1 MIVTNSGLSSYSV
14 GNFVTKN
21 MKLEFTLAACLAVL
35 FFACK
40 NSGHTSENTDT
51 PTSGSITI
59 GCDPTLEPLAR
70 AEIQAFNVLYPKA
83 DIQIKLL
90 NENEAF
96 NALLVDSVRL
106 IIAARDVTADEKKQF
121 DQKQQVVKSRPIAR
135 DGIAFITHAT
145 MPDKIKYTDLLSII
159 SGKMQFWNQLDKSLP
174 AKEIQLVFDDSKS
187 STVLNVASRTA
198 GEIGKNVSAFN
209 SNQKVINYVTENIS
223 AIGIIGLSWIS
234 DGQDQTTG
242 SFIKN
247 IHVMGIDPG
256 DTCEFGG
263 TYYKPFQAYLLKRIY
278 PFYRDV
284 HAIVNEPRNGLGNAF
299 VAFLAHQTGQT
310 VVQQKGLL
318 PLAQRAWIRPV
329 EIKK

>member
-1 MIVTNSGLSSYSV
+1 
-14 GNFVTKN
+14 
-21 MKLEFTLAACLAVL
+21 MKLKIALAACVAVL

-40 NSGHTSENTDT
+40 NSGTTTEPTDT
-51 PTSGSITI
+51 PTSGTITI

-70 AEIQAFNVLYPKA
+70 AEVQAFKVLYPKA

-90 NENEAF
+90 NENDAF
-96 NALLVDSVRL
+96 NALMMDSVRL

-135 DGIAFITHAT
+135 DGIAFITHT
-145 MPDKIKYTDLLSII
+145 SMPDKIKYADLLSIVT
-159 SGKMQFWNQLDKSLP
+159 GKMQFWNQLDKSLP
-174 AKEIQLVFDDSKS
+174 AKEIQLVFDDAKS
-187 STVLNVASRTA
+187 STVMNVASRTA
-198 GEIGKNVSAFN
+198 GKMGENVSAFN
-209 SNQKVINYVTENIS
+209 SNQKVIDYVKENIS

-242 SFIKN
+242 SFIKDV
-247 IHVMGIDPG
+247 HVMGIDPG

-263 TYYKPFQAYLLKRIY
+263 SYYKPFQAYLLKRIY

-284 HAIVNEPRNGLGNAF
+284 HVIVNEPRNGLGSAF
-299 VAFLAHQTGQT
+299 MAFMANQTGQT